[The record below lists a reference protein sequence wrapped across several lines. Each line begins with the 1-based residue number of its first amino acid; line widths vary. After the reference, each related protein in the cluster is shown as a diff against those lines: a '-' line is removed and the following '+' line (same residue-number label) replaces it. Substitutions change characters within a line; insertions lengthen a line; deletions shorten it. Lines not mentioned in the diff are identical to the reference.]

1 MNKGIIAGLIVVAL
15 LAVGAFVFL
24 ASDDTPES
32 SDPSDQST
40 AELNAAAPQQ
50 PQPQTD
56 DVTVFTLEE
65 VAANSSESS
74 CWTIINGSVYDIT
87 SYLSRHPGGNV
98 ILEACGTDGTT
109 LFTQRETQEGETV
122 GSGTPHSS
130 NANAQ
135 LEQLKIGEI
144 ATN

>member
-24 ASDDTPES
+24 ASDNTPES
-32 SDPSDQST
+32 SDPADQST
-40 AELNAAAPQQ
+40 TELNAAAPQQ